1 MIRTILVFVVG
12 LAATQNVSRIEGQ
25 VTSII
30 DGNTLD
36 VRTADGEIYRIV
48 LLGIDCPELKQDY
61 GIEAREFLL
70 KLTINTEVIVH
81 LHGKDRLKNYI
92 GIVVIEEWGDVR
104 LPLLEN
110 GLAWTSEKDP
120 LPELEIIRADAMGR
134 NAGLWKH
141 QSPVAPWIFRREQS
155 MLEAKSR

>member
-1 MIRTILVFVVG
+1 MIRIILAFT
-12 LAATQNVSRIEGQ
+12 LAIAAIQISRIQGQ

-30 DGNTLD
+30 DGNTLE
-36 VRTADGEIYRIV
+36 VTTADGEVYRVV
-48 LLGIDCPELKQDY
+48 LPGIDCPELTQDF
-61 GIEAREFLL
+61 GIEARDLL
-70 KLTINTEVIVH
+70 NKLTMNAEVVVH

-92 GIVVIEEWGDVR
+92 GIIVIEGRGDIR
-104 LPLLEN
+104 LPLLEE

-134 NAGLWKH
+134 KAGLWKRKD
-141 QSPVAPWIFRREQS
+141 PVPPWVFRREQS